1 MKKKYETLKNKYISL
16 ENKLKFKKLQLQMKN
31 KMLTRRIKTIMNKE
45 EKEKKISTCTD
56 EESLL
61 YDDLYEELYTY
72 NSTIAVQPERTS
84 SGQEATP
91 SSQTDNTEIRE
102 ETVHQRQ
109 DLLLD
114 EFLKKEFKIY
124 PESETESE

>member
-1 MKKKYETLKNKYISL
+1 
-16 ENKLKFKKLQLQMKN
+16 
-31 KMLTRRIKTIMNKE
+31 
-45 EKEKKISTCTD
+45 
-56 EESLL
+56 L

-72 NSTIAVQPERTS
+72 NSTIAVQPECTS
-84 SGQEATP
+84 SEQEATP